1 MYIYIYIYMMIIFES
16 ISTGLIISLI
26 NTYTINTTIIDQ
38 CMQNQ
43 DKEATYDSEVSSV
56 VAGVSDSSCVHHAH
70 V

>member
-1 MYIYIYIYMMIIFES
+1 MIIFES

-43 DKEATYDSEVSSV
+43 DNEATYDSEVSSV

>member
-1 MYIYIYIYMMIIFES
+1 MMVIVES
-16 ISTGLIISLI
+16 VSAGLSMSLIST
-26 NTYTINTTIIDQ
+26 YTVNVKLIDQ

-43 DKEATYDSEVSSV
+43 DKEDTYDSEVSSV